1 VASRDAVTTPAA
13 CAPAFASARAGRD
26 NFTATHSS
34 IMGIA
39 NGTRTQ
45 ADGANR
51 FAVYAFGVTALTLA
65 VILWGAYVRASRSGD
80 GCGAHWP
87 LCNGTVALPQAGAT
101 KTLVEF
107 AHRATSGLDGLLVV
121 LLVVWA
127 FRRYPRGHAVR
138 AGATLTAVFFVA
150 ESLIGAGLVLLGL
163 VAENASLARAAY
175 LSVHLVN
182 TFALLASLALTA
194 WWASVRVTT
203 GARLREFLR
212 GRVGLA
218 LAGALALGV
227 SGAVAALGSTLFP
240 ESAPA
245 ETAGREL
252 TPRAQLLFSLRHYE
266 LHPLLALLVGGYL
279 VYFAF
284 SLLKARR
291 EAWVRRFA
299 ASVFFLV
306 FVQFGAGL
314 LNAALLAPV
323 WLQIV
328 HLLLADLLWLALVL
342 LSASGLEQTET
353 PSEDFE
359 RVRLRAAVKV

>member
-1 VASRDAVTTPAA
+1 MESPTDRP
-13 CAPAFASARAGRD
+13 
-26 NFTATHSS
+26 
-34 IMGIA
+34 
-39 NGTRTQ
+39 
-45 ADGANR
+45 NR
-51 FAVYAFGVTALTLA
+51 FALYAFGVTALTLG

-87 LCNGTVALPQAGAT
+87 LCNGTAALPRAGET

-138 AGATLTAVFFVA
+138 AGAAACAAFFVT

-163 VAENASLARAAY
+163 VANDASVARALY

-194 WWASVRVTT
+194 WWAST
-203 GARLREFLR
+203 GAPSRGRLRGLVR
-212 GRVGLA
+212 GRAGAA

-227 SGAVAALGSTLFP
+227 SGAVAALGATLFP

-245 ETAGREL
+245 EVAAGDL
-252 TPRAQLLFSLRHYE
+252 TPQAQLLFSLRHYK
-266 LHPLLALLVGGYL
+266 LHPLLAALVGAYL
-279 VYFAF
+279 IYFAV
-284 SLLKARR
+284 SLLRSGR
-291 EAWVRRFA
+291 GAWVWRFA
-299 ASVFFLV
+299 AAVFFLV
-306 FVQFGAGL
+306 LVQLGVGL

-328 HLLLADLLWLALVL
+328 HLLLADLLWLTLVL
-342 LSASGLEQTET
+342 LCASSLAQTKT
-353 PSEDFE
+353 VSEDLE
-359 RVRLRAAVKV
+359 RVRLRAAVEA